1 MENRRAARE
10 SKRAVGVGAISP
22 AHNALSA
29 PHALHPLVE
38 DRSLCRDWYLLLLR
52 DAAPAYRPRPWA
64 IRPIG
69 SDATRV
75 ARWTRGSA
83 QRGSVS
89 TDFRR
94 AGGRKRGCLIWDARH
109 FVRPAGREPPD
120 SDPHRGGR
128 GTDSVGLAPERA
140 ANPENCARS
149 RNGASGGTSRWPRKG
164 LARVRP
170 LSHAPTRLLS
180 CPGRPDGAISTGTPA
195 DSKARSRHG
204 PRTPR
209 APRRWQTGRGT
220 GAR

>member
-1 MENRRAARE
+1 MPPLRTGLVRGRSAQSGRTPRESLGGPEDLPKEAPCQLTFGDTDFRRA
-10 SKRAVGVGAISP
+10 
-22 AHNALSA
+22 
-29 PHALHPLVE
+29 
-38 DRSLCRDWYLLLLR
+38 
-52 DAAPAYRPRPWA
+52 
-64 IRPIG
+64 
-69 SDATRV
+69 
-75 ARWTRGSA
+75 
-83 QRGSVS
+83 
-89 TDFRR
+89 DFRR

-149 RNGASGGTSRWPRKG
+149 RNGVSGGTSRWPRKG

-195 DSKARSRHG
+195 DLESAV
-204 PRTPR
+204 
-209 APRRWQTGRGT
+209 APRPSHA
-220 GAR
+220 ARATPVANRPRDRSPLTQHRRAGDQRRYHT

>member
-1 MENRRAARE
+1 MPRE
-10 SKRAVGVGAISP
+10 SLGAP
-22 AHNALSA
+22 EDLPKEA
-29 PHALHPLVE
+29 PCQLTF
-38 DRSLCRDWYLLLLR
+38 
-52 DAAPAYRPRPWA
+52 
-64 IRPIG
+64 G
-69 SDATRV
+69 
-75 ARWTRGSA
+75 
-83 QRGSVS
+83 
-89 TDFRR
+89 DFRR

-149 RNGASGGTSRWPRKG
+149 RNEVSGGTSRWPRKG

-195 DSKARSRHG
+195 DLESAVAPRPSHGARATPVANRPRDRS
-204 PRTPR
+204 PRTRHRR
-209 APRRWQTGRGT
+209 AGDQRYHTLDSPPEVILGSLPPATDCVGCAIPAGRT
-220 GAR
+220 HEASSPTAFAPT

>member
-1 MENRRAARE
+1 VSGPRE
-10 SKRAVGVGAISP
+10 TGRFRPGGESDPLSQRGALGLQS
-22 AHNALSA
+22 
-29 PHALHPLVE
+29 
-38 DRSLCRDWYLLLLR
+38 
-52 DAAPAYRPRPWA
+52 
-64 IRPIG
+64 G
-69 SDATRV
+69 
-75 ARWTRGSA
+75 TRGA
-83 QRGSVS
+83 RRGHLTRIQRPTHGVKQKRSFHVLTN

-149 RNGASGGTSRWPRKG
+149 RNEVSGGTSRWPRKG

-195 DSKARSRHG
+195 DLESAV
-204 PRTPR
+204 
-209 APRRWQTGRGT
+209 APRPSH
-220 GAR
+220 GARATPVANRPRDRSPLTRHRRAGDQRYHT